1 MLLLVFAFYCNK
13 MAFPGGLP
21 NMNGQRMNPAMN
33 HAMMMN
39 AMMMNPMAMSMYS
52 PMNPMPMYSPFGQ
65 HPGGLPFG
73 FGMQQM
79 ADDENASV
87 ASAGASVGL
96 REDVTQDRD
105 VTHMPGSPSAALGR
119 PPTPDRNA
127 HDLSDEEEGS
137 MTEGEFL
144 SARPF
149 GFDNLLSG
157 FPNTA
162 SQTNV
167 LIPDDLSFSESDAA
181 ANDQYA
187 DVEDAK
193 PEDADLLA
201 DLRKELSEV
210 PEGASLRDDVTQ
222 VVNQLWIKERSVPEA
237 KAIFDKYPRP
247 AGLGSHKVFMN
258 PKLHL
263 RIPKFSQTRDLRLRS
278 AQGAVAAAAV
288 PVATLINTLQNHKQ
302 RKEVMD
308 PAVMCP
314 MLTDTVAML
323 GMASLHINRMRRELI
338 KPNVNSKFRGLCD
351 KAYPESKLLL
361 GDDLYTDMKEAGT
374 EEQLMR
380 DFTATSF
387 KPAGKAANKSA
398 PKARSHP
405 YPRHGKGGNG
415 NSKGEFLLNVDKP
428 LDMSMALWSSPSNR
442 FLNAQNLS
450 VSEVLGGMCSPNL
463 PGSSSSSSVSGQQ
476 PPCEQGQCQGQRS
489 RQGQDYDQERLDP
502 TIPAEVSAPSAID
515 LNKWGSEFEAGRISL
530 CVDEW
535 AKITSDPTI
544 LSYVRGIKLE
554 FDGDPPKQTWPM
566 PEMKFSE
573 QELNFV
579 RQEIANLLEKKVIV
593 KAAHCEGEFISNIFL
608 VEKKE
613 PGKYRMILNLKHL
626 NKFTKKLHFKMETL
640 LTTLALITPGA
651 YLMSFDFQDA
661 YYSCS
666 IFEPHR
672 KYLRFMLDGQ
682 LYEFCA
688 LPNGLS
694 SGPRIFT
701 KLVKVALTHLR
712 LEHDVTISAYLDD
725 SLLVEYLSL
734 AIAMIK
740 GSKSAEL
747 LQKLGFTINIPKSVA
762 YPVTAAEHLGFWID
776 SVQMLVSL
784 TPKKVDKIIK
794 FIDRCLNAERL
805 TIRDLASVKGK
816 IEATRPANLYA
827 LLMCKN
833 LEIAKIAALKASN
846 FNYDRKMALSAECR
860 KDLLWAKEALPS
872 TSAPIRPPP
881 PDYTISTDSSKRGW
895 GINDYQTMQ
904 RGGGRWSFEEALHH
918 INELELKAAYFGLRG
933 FCADMHGIHLRIMVD
948 NTSALAAI
956 NKQGSTRSLGLN
968 VLARELWDYAR
979 ERRIWVSA
987 AHIPGRLNVEADTA
1001 SREFDENTEWSL
1013 RADIFGSICDK
1024 FGKPTIDLFASR
1036 LNCKVLRYCAW
1047 QPDPSAVF
1055 INALMMSSWEGEFFY
1070 AFPPFSIIHSV
1081 IQKCIQ
1087 DRAKGILVVPDWPSQ
1102 PWYTVLN
1109 SISLGDRF
1117 RFTVIDDELFLPFSS
1132 DSLCHPL
1139 APLRMMAT
1147 KVNGALISSTGG
1159 GYSSR
1164 DYQKQ

>member
-1 MLLLVFAFYCNK
+1 MD
-13 MAFPGGLP
+13 FPGFNGPNFVP
-21 NMNGQRMNPAMN
+21 NMSNNTHRMPHMSNMLYPYHMA
-33 HAMMMN
+33 MMN
-39 AMMMNPMAMSMYS
+39 AMNPMGMYA
-52 PMNPMPMYSPFGQ
+52 PFRQ
-65 HPGGLPFG
+65 G
-73 FGMQQM
+73 FHLGRPSSQ
-79 ADDENASV
+79 EPS
-87 ASAGASVGL
+87 G
-96 REDVTQDRD
+96 
-105 VTHMPGSPSAALGR
+105 PSAALGR
-119 PPTPDRNA
+119 PPMSSAGSDVADEDAFDGSVFHGPNRTANA
-127 HDLSDEEEGS
+127 SLGRSPSPPAVGLGFVRPSAHEMSDVEEGDES
-137 MTEGEFL
+137 EELPQEGTAAPVGEFL
-144 SARPF
+144 ITHSY
-149 GFDNLLSG
+149 DNRSLYD
-157 FPNTA
+157 FPVSKTV
-162 SQTNV
+162 S
-167 LIPDDLSFSESDAA
+167 LISENPFSESSVTEQNSAGT
-181 ANDQYA
+181 
-187 DVEDAK
+187 E
-193 PEDADLLA
+193 DLLA
-201 DLRKELSEV
+201 SLRAELEE
-210 PEGASLRDDVTQ
+210 PEGDGLRDDVA
-222 VVNQLWIKERSVPEA
+222 VVINQLWKKDRSVSEA

-247 AGLGSHKVFMN
+247 SNLNTHKVFMN
-258 PKLHL
+258 PRLHVRL
-263 RIPKFSQTRDLRLRS
+263 PKYAQSRDLKLRS

-288 PVATLINTLQNHKQ
+288 PIATLINSLQNGDDI
-302 RKEVMD
+302 D
-308 PAVMCP
+308 PKVFCP
-314 MLTDTVAML
+314 KLTDTIGML
-323 GMASLHINRMRRELI
+323 GMASKHVNRIRRELV
-338 KPNVNSKFRGLCD
+338 KPNVNAKFRSLCD
-351 KAYPESKLLL
+351 KSYDDSNLLL
-361 GDDLYTDMKEAGT
+361 GDSLQDEVKEAGV
-374 EEQLMR
+374 EDQLFR
-380 DFTATSF
+380 NLTTVH
-387 KPAGKAANKSA
+387 KQSA
-398 PKARSHP
+398 KQPFNAKGARAHP
-405 YPRHGKGGNG
+405 YKGRSNANQGEKL
-415 NSKGEFLLNVDKP
+415 SKNLHDFPVSVSKT
-428 LDMSMALWSSPSNR
+428 R
-442 FLNAQNLS
+442 FLSPRNLLF
-450 VSEVLGGMCSPNL
+450 SESLVTDPL
-463 PGSSSSSSVSGQQ
+463 PST
-476 PPCEQGQCQGQRS
+476 S
-489 RQGQDYDQERLDP
+489 RQSADRQRGPQPQGPRSSDQVQDRDQVLLDQQLTP
-502 TIPAEVSAPSAID
+502 DSVIPAEVSVPSVID
-515 LNKWGSEFEAGRISL
+515 LNKWGTEFEAGRISL
-530 CVDEW
+530 CVEEW
-535 AKITSDPTI
+535 AKITSDPVI
-544 LSYVRGIKLE
+544 LSHVRGLKLE
-554 FDGDPPKQTWPM
+554 FDGDPSIQAYPM
-566 PEMKFSE
+566 PEIRFSE

-579 RQEIANLLEKKVIV
+579 RQEIATLLNKKVIV
-593 KAAHCEGEFISNIFL
+593 KAIHCEGEYISNIFL

-672 KYLRFMLDGQ
+672 KYLRFMVDGQ

-1147 KVNGALISSTGG
+1147 KVNGALISST
-1159 GYSSR
+1159 
-1164 DYQKQ
+1164 